1 MSALELETEMLDVI
15 ALDPT
20 GPRVVAIGGGH
31 GLAQAL
37 VGIQS
42 YASRIDAIVTVAD
55 DGGSSGR
62 LTSTLDILPPG
73 DIRRCLLALSAEPS
87 LWSEMFEFRFQST
100 DVSGHSLGNLLLA
113 AMSELFGDFE
123 TAISVAEEALG
134 CVGHVIPNS
143 QRSLHLQAIIDGA
156 LVDGQAAI
164 ATTRGSITEL
174 RLLPEDCTVNP
185 RALEVVG
192 AADQIVIGPGSL
204 YTSVI
209 SALLVPDLIDAV
221 NASRAD
227 VVYVCNL
234 TTQDGES
241 LGMGAAQHVGALLD
255 FTGIKTPLTAL
266 IHDGDRPFPP
276 GAEEVAADEEAVLA
290 LGVKPALWDLLD
302 RDHDWPQHDPLRL
315 GRALE
320 QLWADWSESSR

>member
-1 MSALELETEMLDVI
+1 VSALELETEMLEVI
-15 ALDPT
+15 RLDPT

-37 VGIQS
+37 IGVQS

-73 DIRRCLLALSAEPS
+73 DLRRCLLALSPEPS
-87 LWSEMFEFRFQST
+87 LWSEMFEFRFEST
-100 DVSGHSLGNLLLA
+100 DVAGHSLGNLLLA

-123 TAISVAEEALG
+123 TGISVAQEALG
-134 CVGHVIPNS
+134 AVGNVIPNS
-143 QRSLHLQAIIDGA
+143 RRSLHLQAIIDGA

-164 ATTRGSITEL
+164 ATTRGSISEM
-174 RLLPEDCTVNP
+174 RLLPEDETVNP
-185 RALEVVG
+185 RALEVV
-192 AADQIVIGPGSL
+192 AAANQIVIGPGSIF
-204 YTSVI
+204 TSVI
-209 SALLVPDLIDAV
+209 SALLIPGLAEAV
-221 NASRAD
+221 NESAAD

-241 LGMGAAQHVGALLD
+241 LGMGAADHVRALLQ

-266 IHDGDRPFPP
+266 IHGGGPPFPP
-276 GAEEVAADEEAVLA
+276 EAESVAGDEEEVLG
-290 LGVKPALWDLLD
+290 LGVKPVVRDILD
-302 RDHDWPQHDPLRL
+302 RSYHWPQHDPMRL

-320 QLWADWSESSR
+320 ELWQEWNQRD

>member
-1 MSALELETEMLDVI
+1 MSALELQAEMLEVVR
-15 ALDPT
+15 LDPT
-20 GPRVVAIGGGH
+20 GPHVVAIGGGH

-42 YASRIDAIVTVAD
+42 YASRIDAVVTVAD

-62 LTSTLDILPPG
+62 LTSALDILPPG
-73 DIRRCLLALSAEPS
+73 DLRRCLLALSPEPS
-87 LWSEMFEFRFQST
+87 LWSEMFEFRFEST
-100 DVSGHSLGNLLLA
+100 DVAGHSLGNLILA

-123 TAISVAEEALG
+123 TGISVAEEALG

-143 QRSLHLQAIIDGA
+143 RRSLHLQAIVDGT

-164 ATTRGSITEL
+164 ARARGTISEL
-174 RLLPEDCTVNP
+174 RLLPPGEPVNP
-185 RALEVVG
+185 RAVEVVA

-209 SALLVPDLIDAV
+209 SALLVPGLAEAV
-221 NASRAD
+221 NASSAA

-241 LGMGAAQHVGALLD
+241 LGMGAAEHVQALLD
-255 FTGIKTPLTAL
+255 LAGIKTPLTAL
-266 IHDGDRPFPP
+266 IHQGGPPFPP
-276 GAEEVAADEEAVLA
+276 EAESVAGDEEHVLA
-290 LGVKPALWDLLD
+290 LGVKPVFDDLLD
-302 RDHDWPQHDPLRL
+302 RSHHWPQHDPIRL
-315 GRALE
+315 GRTLGE
-320 QLWADWSESSR
+320 LWEEDSRP

>member
-1 MSALELETEMLDVI
+1 MSALELETEMLEVVQ
-15 ALDPT
+15 LDPT
-20 GPRVVAIGGGH
+20 GPHVVAIGGGH

-37 VGIQS
+37 IGVQS

-62 LTSTLDILPPG
+62 LTSAFDILPPG
-73 DIRRCLLALSAEPS
+73 DLRRCLLALTPEPN
-87 LWSEMFEFRFQST
+87 LWTEMFEFRFEGS
-100 DVSGHSLGNLLLA
+100 DVAGHSLGNLILA

-123 TAISVAEEALG
+123 TAITLAEEALG

-143 QRSLHLQAIIDGA
+143 RSSLHLQAMIDGA

-164 ATTRGSITEL
+164 AETRGTVSEL
-174 RLLPEDCTVNP
+174 RLLPVAATVNP
-185 RALEVVG
+185 RATEVVA

-209 SALLVPDLIDAV
+209 SALLVPGLADAV
-221 NASRAD
+221 NASRAE

-241 LGMGAAQHVGALLD
+241 LGMGAADHVAALLD

-266 IHDGDRPFPP
+266 VHDGGPEFPP
-276 GAEEVAADEEAVLA
+276 GAERVAHHEERVLA
-290 LGVKPALWDLLD
+290 LGVRPVLVDLFD
-302 RDHDWPQHDPLRL
+302 RNERWPQHDPFRL

-320 QLWADWSESSR
+320 ELWKASQER

>member
-1 MSALELETEMLDVI
+1 VSALELETEMLEVI
-15 ALDPT
+15 RLDPT
-20 GPRVVAIGGGH
+20 GPHVVAIGGGH

-62 LTSTLDILPPG
+62 LTSALDILPPG
-73 DIRRCLLALSAEPS
+73 DMRRCLLALSPEPS
-87 LWSEMFEFRFQST
+87 LWSEMFEFRFEST
-100 DVSGHSLGNLLLA
+100 DVAGHSLGNLILA

-143 QRSLHLQAIIDGA
+143 RRSLHLQAIIEGV

-164 ATTRGSITEL
+164 SSAGGPISEL
-174 RLLPEDCTVNP
+174 RLLPGSESANP
-185 RALEVVG
+185 RALEVVA
-192 AADQIVIGPGSL
+192 AADQIVVGPGSL

-209 SALLVPDLIDAV
+209 SALLVPGLAEAV
-221 NASRAD
+221 NASAAD

-241 LGMGAAQHVGALLD
+241 LGMGAADHVHALLELA
-255 FTGIKTPLTAL
+255 GIKGPLTAL
-266 IHDGDRPFPP
+266 IHQGGPPFPS
-276 GAEEVAADEEAVLA
+276 GIESVAGDEEHVLA
-290 LGVKPALWDLLD
+290 LGVKPAFRDLLD
-302 RDHDWPQHDPLRL
+302 RTYHWPQHDPMRL

-320 QLWADWSESSR
+320 ELWQAWNSGK

>member
-1 MSALELETEMLDVI
+1 VSALELEIEMLEVI
-15 ALDPT
+15 RLDPT

-42 YASRIDAIVTVAD
+42 YASRIDAVVTVAD

-73 DIRRCLLALSAEPS
+73 DLRRCLLALSPEPS
-87 LWSEMFEFRFQST
+87 LWSEMFEFRFEST
-100 DVSGHSLGNLLLA
+100 DVAGHSLGNLILA

-123 TAISVAEEALG
+123 TGISVAEEALG
-134 CVGHVIPNS
+134 AVGHVIPNS
-143 QRSLHLQAIIDGA
+143 RRSLHLQAIIDEA
-156 LVDGQAAI
+156 LVDGQAAV
-164 ATTRGSITEL
+164 ATTRGTISEL
-174 RLLPEDCTVNP
+174 RLLPDDAVANP
-185 RALEVVG
+185 PALEVV
-192 AADQIVIGPGSL
+192 AAANQIVIGPGSI

-209 SALLVPDLIDAV
+209 SALLIPGLAEAV
-221 NASRAD
+221 NDSAAD

-241 LGMGAAQHVGALLD
+241 LGMGAADHVRALLQ
-255 FTGIKTPLTAL
+255 FTGLKTPLTAL
-266 IHDGDRPFPP
+266 IHDGGPPFPP
-276 GAEEVAADEEAVLA
+276 GAESVAGDEEEVLA
-290 LGVKPALWDLLD
+290 LGVKPVFRDILD
-302 RDHDWPQHDPLRL
+302 RSYHWPQHDPMRL

-320 QLWADWSESSR
+320 ELWREWDARE